1 MNSITK
7 KLLAVCCLMPGLAV
21 AQNNYTIKGKT
32 GSPVQAKKAY
42 LLYELGGK
50 AIQDSAIVRNGT
62 FEFAGKLEGPV
73 KAGIFLDHSGSGL
86 AKLRNERKAD
96 RKMLYLDREH
106 IQLSFQDSIAKAK
119 INGSKINEA
128 ADHYQA
134 IVAGQEK
141 KIMDEINLAYVAAT
155 EAQKKDTAFVAN
167 MRKKYEAAQEKKAAL
182 SQKYIQ
188 ENPDSYF
195 SLLALQ
201 EMFADGNLSKVEPF
215 FDGLTAQLK
224 DSPLGKEFQKSM
236 ETVRKTS
243 PGQMAIDFTENDV
256 NDKPVK
262 LAELRGKYVL
272 LDFWASW
279 CGPCRGEN
287 PNVLKAYNAFK
298 DKNFTVLGVS
308 VDAKK
313 EDWLKAVAEDHL
325 PWTQLR
331 DVKTGGVSAA
341 DLYGIKFIP
350 SSFLIDPTGKI
361 VARNLR
367 GAELDKKLEELLG
380 K

>member
-1 MNSITK
+1 MTS
-7 KLLAVCCLMPGLAV
+7 KLIGMALLLLPALAVS
-21 AQNNYTIKGKT
+21 QNNFTVKAKIT
-32 GSPVQAKKAY
+32 LPVKAKKAY
-42 LLYELGGK
+42 MLYEIAGK
-50 AIQDSAIVRNGT
+50 DVQDSAVVNNGT
-62 FEFAGKLEGPV
+62 FEFAGKVEGPV
-73 KAGIFLDHSGSGL
+73 KASLFLDHLGSGL
-86 AKLRNERKAD
+86 AKLRTERKAD
-96 RKMLYLDREH
+96 FKTFYLDREN
-106 IQLSFQDSIAKAK
+106 ILISFQDSIVNAK
-119 INGSKINEA
+119 ITGSKINEA
-128 ADHYQA
+128 ADHYQT
-134 IVAGQEK
+134 IVSGQEK
-141 KIMDEINLAYVAAT
+141 KEMDEINLAYIAAS
-155 EAQKKDTAFVAN
+155 EAQRKDTAFVAG
-167 MRKKYEAAQEKKAAL
+167 MRKRYDAAQEKKALL
-182 SQKYIQ
+182 SQKYIK

-195 SLLALQ
+195 SLLAVQ
-201 EMFADGNLSKVEPF
+201 EMFTDGNLSKVEPF
-215 FDGLTAQLK
+215 FTGLTVRLK
-224 DSPLGKEFQKSM
+224 NSRQGEEFKKSM

-243 PGQMAIDFTENDV
+243 VGKMAIDFTENDV

-262 LAELRGKYVL
+262 LSGFRGKYVL

-350 SSFLIDPTGKI
+350 SSFLIDPKGKI
-361 VARNLR
+361 IAVNLR
-367 GAELDKKLEELLG
+367 GVDLDKKLEALLG